1 MIDKDT
7 ETALAALRSYLD
19 QFGFTRLSK
28 YIVSVKLYSL
38 SPSMIGL
45 WTRDTS
51 ADFSS
56 YLTGEYSAIGLAACL
71 MIGIPVDYAGLTALE
86 QRVADRLV
94 SVALLK
100 REGGLLFMGP
110 YQLISVGG
118 MPLFEDARVNF
129 PGNSNHEVYFG
140 PDSLLLSFYV
150 DTGSI
155 QRTDPVL
162 DLGTGSG
169 LVGLYLSCFSDR
181 VTVTDIAP
189 APLRLVHLNRALNR
203 KSETVEI
210 RVEHF
215 EDTLAQGK
223 RYKTVTFNPPFV
235 PLPQELRAP
244 IYAKGPGLD
253 GQDYCRMLISRLDE
267 VLLPDGTAYIVSD
280 LPGSATE
287 PFFVADL
294 RRYAASQKLS
304 IEVFIDSRVDYLE
317 GTQLFVPLG
326 GCLQREN
333 PSLTQEECTAR
344 IETLYRKTLGADS
357 AHLSVIA
364 VRAAN
369 DLPPGVRVFNRYR
382 TMPHGSF
389 APPREPTSGT
399 AANQ

>member
-7 ETALAALRSYLD
+7 EEALLALRSYLD
-19 QFGFTRLSK
+19 QFGFTRLNK
-28 YIVSVKLYSL
+28 YVVSVKLYWL
-38 SPSMIGL
+38 SPSIIGL
-45 WTRDTS
+45 GTRDTA
-51 ADFSS
+51 ADFAS

-94 SVALLK
+94 AVGLLQ

-118 MPLFEDARVNF
+118 MPLLEDARVNF
-129 PGNSNHEVYFG
+129 PGDSSHEVYFG
-140 PDSLLLSFYV
+140 PDSLLLSYYV
-150 DTGSI
+150 DTASI

-189 APLRLVHLNRALNR
+189 APLRLVHMNRVLNR
-203 KSETVEI
+203 KTETVEI
-210 RVEHF
+210 RVERY

-223 RYKTVTFNPPFV
+223 RYKAVTFNPPFV
-235 PLPQELRAP
+235 ALPQELQAP

-267 VLLPDGTAYIVSD
+267 VVAPGGTAYIVSD
-280 LPGSATE
+280 LPGSTKE

-294 RRYAASQKLS
+294 QRYAAAQKLS
-304 IEVFIDSRVDYLE
+304 IEVFIDSRSDYVE
-317 GTQLFVPLG
+317 GTKIFAPLG
-326 GCLQREN
+326 AYLQREN
-333 PSLTQEECTAR
+333 PALTKEECTAR
-344 IETLYRKTLGADS
+344 IETLHRKTLGADCT
-357 AHLSVIA
+357 HLSVMV
-364 VRAAN
+364 VRAAGE
-369 DLPPGVRVFNRYR
+369 LPSGVRVFNRYR
-382 TMPHGSF
+382 TLPLGGLESPPES
-389 APPREPTSGT
+389 APSTK
-399 AANQ
+399 